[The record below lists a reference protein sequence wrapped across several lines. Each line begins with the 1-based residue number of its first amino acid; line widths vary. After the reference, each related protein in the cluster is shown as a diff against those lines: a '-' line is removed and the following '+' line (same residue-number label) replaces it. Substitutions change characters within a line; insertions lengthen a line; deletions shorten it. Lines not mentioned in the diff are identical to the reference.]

1 MSFKKAVHIPV
12 LAKLILKKMS
22 LYYEKHSIIED
33 FEETYQEIRK
43 KEGILKANT
52 WCWMSVIRSVSEYI
66 KLIVLWRF
74 TVFNNY
80 LKISLRVLKRNK
92 SFSFIN
98 ITGLSI
104 GLACTLLIM
113 LWVQYEF
120 SFDKFHSNYDNLYR
134 VVTDFERGNQNMTET
149 MVPVPLGAE
158 LKKVYPEI
166 THSAIFTEYSQFR
179 VEVEGKIGFNQQ
191 AGFTEPDF
199 FELFSFPLVSGN
211 PKTCLKDKNSI
222 VITEETA
229 AYYFGDKDPMGET
242 VLFDDE
248 KFPLKVTGVI
258 KDPPEN
264 SHIQFKMLVP
274 IGSGYGVI
282 TGKDLTSWESD
293 VWGLYFLARND
304 IDPASFTN
312 KITKLYRTHNIENTQ
327 YREKIRSRL
336 QPFKNIH
343 MRSDVDFDTSNHFM
357 TDIKYVYIFMSIAV
371 LVFIIACFNFICLA
385 TARSAKREKEVGI
398 RKISGAFKRDL
409 IIQFMSE
416 SFILVIISFG
426 FALLLVHMFLPAL
439 NEISGKEIQFALLN
453 KWHILISVYLV
464 ILITGLFSGSYPA
477 LYLSSL
483 KPASLFHR
491 KGLSERKTGIN
502 LRKLLVTVQYLFTI
516 VLLFVSLVLVK
527 QMNFI
532 AAKDLGFSYENVVS
546 LDLPGGMDRFEA
558 VKNELL
564 MHNNVISVT
573 QGIRPSLR
581 DQGHSAHNIDW
592 EGKEADFKLGFDWLA
607 VSYDYDRTY
616 NLTLKE
622 GRFFSKEHPEDT
634 SNIILNET
642 AVKAMNLK
650 DPIGKEFRF
659 NKTEG
664 KIIGVIKDFHFSS
677 LRKKIKPLFL
687 TFTRYFGLSVKIRP
701 ENQDE
706 TLKHLAT
713 VWKKFEPEE
722 PFNYSFFDE
731 RIQRMYSNE
740 RKTEMLVKY
749 FTFLMIV
756 IFFMGLFGLIG
767 YISQQRTK
775 EIGIRK
781 VLGASISNITT
792 MIFRDFIKLL
802 LIASVFSLPLG
813 YYIGAKWLN
822 NFAYRID
829 ISIWI
834 FIVTFVFIFAFSFL
848 IVSYQTIR
856 VTLLNPADTLR
867 YE

>member
-1 MSFKKAVHIPV
+1 MPSKKAFHIPV
-12 LAKLILKKMS
+12 LAKLILKRMS
-22 LYYEKHSIIED
+22 LYNEKHSIIED

-52 WCWMSVIRSVSEYI
+52 WCWMSVIRSVSEYT
-66 KLIVLWRF
+66 KLILMWRF
-74 TVFNNY
+74 AMFNNY

-98 ITGLSI
+98 IVGLCI

-120 SFDKFHSNYDNLYR
+120 SFDRFHSNYDNLYR
-134 VVTDFERGNQNMTET
+134 VVTDFERGNRQMTET
-149 MVPVPLGAE
+149 MVPVPLGPE

-166 THSAIFTEYSQFR
+166 THAAIFTEYSQFR
-179 VEVEGKIGFNQQ
+179 VEAGGKTGFNQQ
-191 AGFTEPDF
+191 VGFTEPDF
-199 FELFSFPLVSGN
+199 FELFSFQLVSGD

-229 AYYFGDKDPMGET
+229 SYYFGGKDPMGEI
-242 VLFDDE
+242 VLFHND
-248 KFPLKVTGVI
+248 KQPLKVTGVI
-258 KDPPEN
+258 KDPPDN

-274 IGSGYGVI
+274 VGPGYGVI
-282 TGKDLTSWESD
+282 GGKDLTSWESN
-293 VWGLYFLARND
+293 VWGLYILARED
-304 IDPASFTN
+304 INAASFTN
-312 KITKLYRTHNIENTQ
+312 KIAELYKTHHRDKTQ
-327 YREKIRSRL
+327 YAEKIRSRL
-336 QPFKNIH
+336 QPFKDIH
-343 MRSDVDFDTSNHFM
+343 MKSGVGFDTSNHFM
-357 TDIKYVYIFMSIAV
+357 TDIKYVYIFMSIAAV
-371 LVFIIACFNFICLA
+371 VFIIACFNFMCMA

-398 RKISGAFKRDL
+398 RKISGAFKTDL
-409 IIQFMSE
+409 IKQFMSE
-416 SFILVIISFG
+416 SFILVIISFV
-426 FALLLVHMFLPAL
+426 FALGLVYMFLPAL
-439 NEISGKEIQFALLN
+439 NEISGKEINFALLN
-453 KWHILISVYLV
+453 KWHILISACLV
-464 ILITGLFSGSYPA
+464 IIITGLFSGSYPA

-483 KPASLFHR
+483 KPVSLFQGKSLPGR
-491 KGLSERKTGIN
+491 KIGIN

-516 VLLFVSLVLVK
+516 VLLFVSLVLFK
-527 QMNFI
+527 QMKFI
-532 AAKDLGFSYENVVS
+532 INKDLGFSYENLVS
-546 LDLPGGMDRFEA
+546 LDLPGSIEHFDA

-564 MHNNVISVT
+564 NHNNVISVT

-622 GRFFSKEHPEDT
+622 GRFFSKEHPTDT
-634 SNIILNET
+634 SNFVLNET
-642 AVKAMNLK
+642 AVKAMNIK
-650 DPIGKEFRF
+650 DPIGKKFRF

-687 TFTRYFGLSVKIRP
+687 VYTKYFGLSIKIRP

-706 TLKHLAT
+706 TLKYLAA

-722 PFNYSFFDE
+722 PFKYSFFDE
-731 RIQRMYSNE
+731 SIRRMYRNE
-740 RKTEMLVKY
+740 RKTEMLIKY
-749 FTFLMIV
+749 FTFLTIV

-767 YISQQRTK
+767 YMAQQRTK

-781 VLGASISNITT
+781 VLGASTSNIAS

-802 LIASVFSLPLG
+802 TIASVFSYPIG
-813 YYIGAKWLN
+813 YYISAKWLE
-822 NFAYRID
+822 NFAYRINL
-829 ISIWI
+829 SVW
-834 FIVTFVFIFAFSFL
+834 VFIMIFLLIFALSFI
-848 IVSYQTIR
+848 IVFYQTVR
-856 VTLLNPADTLR
+856 VALLNPSDTLR